1 MKKNYTF
8 LLIALASCLSASAQ
22 IKETAVTTIGTMTVK
37 MSLNQATSLAT
48 ITLTGP
54 STRWMSL
61 GLDCSSMQGN
71 KDVISF
77 STTLL
82 DRSFSTTT
90 HVQPITDAQNN
101 LTLES
106 NTVAGTT
113 RTLVIS
119 RPFNTGDANDHVFD
133 FNASSLNIVWS
144 VGPALDLSVKHSSK
158 GIVTLTFTTLG
169 TETYTLDN
177 SLSVSPN
184 PTNGL
189 ITLKNSA
196 NFTIETIRL
205 FDNQAKLIKTWNYTD
220 DNFSS
225 NTLDLSDLTKGVYYL
240 EVNADSDKTV
250 KKIILN

>member
-1 MKKNYTF
+1 MKKNYSF
-8 LLIALASCLSASAQ
+8 LLIALASCFVASAQ

-37 MSLNQATSLAT
+37 ISLNQATSTAT
-48 ITLTGP
+48 LTLTGP

-71 KDVISF
+71 KDVISYG
-77 STTLL
+77 TTLL
-82 DRSFSTTT
+82 DRYFSTAT
-90 HVQPITDAQNN
+90 HVQPLTDAQNN

-133 FNASSLNIVWS
+133 FNANSLNIVWG
-144 VGPALDLSVKHSSK
+144 VGPGTDLGVKHSTK
-158 GIVTLTFTTLG
+158 GTTTLTFTTLG

-177 SLSVSPN
+177 TLTVSPN
-184 PTNGL
+184 PSTGM
-189 ITLKNSA
+189 ISLKNPS
-196 NFTIETIRL
+196 NFAIQTIRL
-205 FDNQAKLIKTWNYTD
+205 FDNQAKLIKTWNYSD
-220 DNFSS
+220 ENLSN

-240 EVNADSDKTV
+240 EASADSDKTV

>member
-133 FNASSLNIVWS
+133 FNASSLNIVWG
-144 VGPALDLSVKHSSK
+144 VGPALDLGVKHSSK
-158 GIVTLTFTTLG
+158 GTATLTFTTLG